1 MKEPFKDGKTAAPL
15 RWARARRV
23 LFWAIVVE
31 LAGFGLYL
39 AVLAIG
45 ERSRVSLLALY
56 APRQPVLVATLLA
69 AVVAPLTKRRVRL
82 LLSLQSSACLIALFP
97 VMGLH
102 LGNTRARASELPV
115 RLASYNVFF
124 GRLGRTA
131 LLDEIAAMPADIILL
146 HATYSSMGA
155 RVKARFP
162 DRSTH
167 ECDDFILITRYP
179 IVKVEEPPALPDGTP
194 AKFVGYVLE
203 TDAGSLRVLNVHPFS
218 PRQAL
223 FDDDDEQTRDNIRH
237 REEQIAAVVAAARRD
252 DTPFVIAGD
261 TNLPGLSAMGRRYL
275 GDLHDAFDDVG
286 FGFGYTF
293 PAKRPWMRIDRALA
307 AGRIRFV
314 DVRVGKLGASDHRP
328 LFVEFELESHR

>member
-1 MKEPFKDGKTAAPL
+1 MKAPSTDGKAAAPL

-31 LAGFGLYL
+31 LACFAFFL
-39 AVLAIG
+39 AILGIG
-45 ERSRVSLLALY
+45 ERSRVALLALY
-56 APRQPVLVATLLA
+56 APRQPVLVATVLA
-69 AVVAPLTKRRVRL
+69 AVVAPLTKRRL
-82 LLSLQSSACLIALFP
+82 LVGLQGVACLIALFP

-102 LGNTRARASELPV
+102 LGGARASEFPV

-124 GRLGRTA
+124 GRLGRPA
-131 LLDEIAAMPADIILL
+131 LLDEIGAMQADIILL
-146 HATYSSMGA
+146 QATYSSMGE

-167 ECDDFILITRYP
+167 ECDDFLLITRYP
-179 IVKVEEPPALPDGTP
+179 IVKVEEPPPLADGTP

-203 TDAGSLRVLNVHPFS
+203 TDAGPLRVFNVHPFS

-223 FDDDDEQTRDNIRH
+223 FDDDQTNDNIRH
-237 REEQIAAVVAAARRD
+237 REEQIAAVMAAVRRD
-252 DTPFVIAGD
+252 DIPFVIAGD
-261 TNLPGLSAMGRRYL
+261 TNLPGLSATGRRYL

-293 PAKRPWMRIDRALA
+293 PAKRPWMRIDRAFA
-307 AGRIRFV
+307 SDRIHFV
-314 DVRVGKLGASDHRP
+314 DARVGKQGASDHRA
-328 LFVEFELESHR
+328 LFVEFEIDSHR

>member
-1 MKEPFKDGKTAAPL
+1 MREPFTDGKAAAPL
-15 RWARARRV
+15 RWARARRI

-31 LAGFGLYL
+31 LACFVFFL

-56 APRQPVLVATLLA
+56 APRQPVLVATVLA
-69 AVVAPLTKRRVRL
+69 AALAPLTKHRL
-82 LLSLQSSACLIALFP
+82 LVSLQSSACLIALFP

-102 LGNTRARASELPV
+102 LGSARASEFPV

-124 GRLGRTA
+124 GKLGRTA

-146 HATYSSMGA
+146 QATYSSMGA
-155 RVKARFP
+155 QVKARFS

-167 ECDDFILITRYP
+167 ECDDFILVTRYP

-203 TDAGSLRVLNVHPFS
+203 TDAGPLRVLNVHPFS

-223 FDDDDEQTRDNIRH
+223 FDDEQTNDNIRH

-286 FGFGYTF
+286 FGLGYTF
-293 PAKRPWMRIDRALA
+293 PAKRPWMRIDRAFA
-307 AGRIRFV
+307 AERIHFV
-314 DVRVGKLGASDHRP
+314 DVRVGKLGASDHRA
-328 LFVEFELESHR
+328 LFVDFELESHR